1 MSRIDCLVLASLE
14 KRSLSLTGITDK
26 IGSSNIKKLPTR
38 IGIHARLKKLN
49 NEGFVV
55 FNWEEGKKIYT
66 ITNEG
71 LLEIKQ
77 FINQLMRLSAA

>member
-14 KRSLSLTGITDK
+14 KRSLSLTGITNK
-26 IGSSNIKKLPTR
+26 IASSHIEKLPTR

-49 NEGFVV
+49 NQGFVI
-55 FNWEEGKKIYT
+55 FDWQEGQKIYT
-66 ITNEG
+66 ITNQG

-77 FINQLMRLSAA
+77 FINQLMRLAA

>member
-14 KRSLSLTGITDK
+14 RKSLSLTGITNK
-26 IGSSNIKKLPTR
+26 IASSDIEKLPTR

-49 NEGFVV
+49 DEGFII
-55 FNWEEGKKIYT
+55 FSWQEGQKMYT

-71 LLEIKQ
+71 ILEIKQ
-77 FINQLMRLSAA
+77 FINQLIRLSAA

>member
-14 KRSLSLTGITDK
+14 KKSLSLTGITNK
-26 IGSSNIKKLPTR
+26 IAANNIEKLPTR

-49 NEGFVV
+49 NEGFVI
-55 FNWEEGKKIYT
+55 FSWREGQKIYT

-71 LLEIKQ
+71 ILEIKQ
-77 FINQLMRLSAA
+77 FINQLVRLAA

>member
-1 MSRIDCLVLASLE
+1 VLASLE
-14 KRSLSLTGITDK
+14 KRSLSLTGITHK
-26 IGSSNIKKLPTR
+26 IGSSNIEKLPTR

-49 NEGFVV
+49 IQGFVV
-55 FNWEEGKKIYT
+55 YRWQEGQKIYT

-77 FINQLMRLSAA
+77 FINQLMRLAA